1 MDISLALK
9 VLRNAPPQALQNHRQ
24 EAIEA
29 FRDIEARLRELDS
42 SSVEQP
48 TAAGQAK
55 IKPSHSTNLLTAL
68 NKTASWVWC
77 STNRRPDEVLGIKRP
92 RDRDRRLGDVRRIE
106 GEPQAKPKYKL
117 LRVLAQ
123 RSLALQGEKSGYLD
137 VESYCKVAS
146 SREKDKAHKGRGGK
160 SPYMQETARQY
171 GSASGISAFTAL
183 AVSQFK
189 NLKYEE
195 IPEFLDCLLKSDSM
209 NLPALVD
216 NPGTELSSI
225 TEVIQKSSGWLCELQ
240 TYYDRFLDIREDFDK
255 QQSNERIRMR
265 RISLNSSVHDFTN
278 SSTESPPSSDRP
290 SAIESTSPRSN
301 KTRSHPP
308 TSPQESLEQPMS
320 EFSGSSYS
328 TGREASPFV
337 GHGQSH
343 TRPSEPPS
351 QRRLPLIKSQMEG
364 INWSDCAGT
373 LPQRIFNPSRMP
385 NSAAESPISP
395 LPSSE
400 NHSNIENTRS
410 DIVSSTSQPQDPSI
424 QPEAGIS
431 DSRNYYNPWLYVH
444 ATSQPHD
451 PSIQPC
457 ASTNDAQIQSDDWP
471 NVHTPSQPHDPS
483 IQPEAGISDSRN
495 YYDPWMY
502 VHATSQPH
510 DPSIQPYASTNDT
523 QIQSDDW
530 PNVHAPPQPHDPSIQ
545 SEAGISDS
553 RNHYNPWLY
562 VHATS
567 QPHGPPIQP
576 YVSTNAQIQSDNWPN
591 VHATFRLNDP
601 SLAPYASTNNTQVS
615 FDSSQQ
621 VPSQRAVYQHPARS
635 ALPLCMT
642 AQVQMPLQAT

>member
-1 MDISLALK
+1 MRGAEVPCSSNYPYITARSLFLGCPFINNFGFSQSPSSTMDISLALK

-160 SPYMQETARQY
+160 ITLYVRQELTIEKEDQEFAIRAISAGIKHLVMERLLWKRQETARQY

-240 TYYDRFLDIREDFDK
+240 TYYD
-255 QQSNERIRMR
+255 
-265 RISLNSSVHDFTN
+265 
-278 SSTESPPSSDRP
+278 
-290 SAIESTSPRSN
+290 
-301 KTRSHPP
+301 
-308 TSPQESLEQPMS
+308 S
-320 EFSGSSYS
+320 EF
-328 TGREASPFV
+328 
-337 GHGQSH
+337 
-343 TRPSEPPS
+343 
-351 QRRLPLIKSQMEG
+351 
-364 INWSDCAGT
+364 
-373 LPQRIFNPSRMP
+373 
-385 NSAAESPISP
+385 
-395 LPSSE
+395 
-400 NHSNIENTRS
+400 
-410 DIVSSTSQPQDPSI
+410 
-424 QPEAGIS
+424 
-431 DSRNYYNPWLYVH
+431 
-444 ATSQPHD
+444 
-451 PSIQPC
+451 
-457 ASTNDAQIQSDDWP
+457 
-471 NVHTPSQPHDPS
+471 
-483 IQPEAGISDSRN
+483 
-495 YYDPWMY
+495 
-502 VHATSQPH
+502 
-510 DPSIQPYASTNDT
+510 DT
-523 QIQSDDW
+523 FEVD
-530 PNVHAPPQPHDPSIQ
+530 
-545 SEAGISDS
+545 
-553 RNHYNPWLY
+553 L
-562 VHATS
+562 
-567 QPHGPPIQP
+567 
-576 YVSTNAQIQSDNWPN
+576 
-591 VHATFRLNDP
+591 
-601 SLAPYASTNNTQVS
+601 
-615 FDSSQQ
+615 
-621 VPSQRAVYQHPARS
+621 
-635 ALPLCMT
+635 
-642 AQVQMPLQAT
+642 